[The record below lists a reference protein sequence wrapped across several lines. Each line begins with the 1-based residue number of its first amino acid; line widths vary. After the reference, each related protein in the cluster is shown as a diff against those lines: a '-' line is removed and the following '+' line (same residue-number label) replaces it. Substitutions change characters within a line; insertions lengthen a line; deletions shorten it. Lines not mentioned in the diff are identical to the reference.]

1 MSLGE
6 LKEKDV
12 MNMLCGIASKW
23 RLIGNQFGLTKNE
36 LDGIRMTNIPPK
48 ECLLEVIA
56 TKKAHTTHF
65 WWTDIVEA
73 LFAIKED
80 NLANRICQKYRIVR
94 SITPG
99 MILQSVL
106 TD

>member
-36 LDGIRMTNIPPK
+36 LDSIRMTNLAPM

-56 TKKAHTTHF
+56 IKKARTTHF

-99 MILQSVL
+99 MISQSVL